1 MSAVV
6 SDTSPL
12 HYLVLCE
19 SVDVLRTLFGE
30 VLIPPTVFQELQH
43 QHTPP
48 QVRAWAQS
56 LPAWIKVQ
64 KPAVLDQTLN
74 ADEGEREAIALA
86 CEIKVVAILMD
97 DRKGRIEAQRCG
109 LQVTGTIGLLEAAA
123 ARGLVDL
130 TKAVQLLR
138 QTNVRLDDELIE
150 AALRR
155 HRAQQI
161 QRGPGRTP

>member
-43 QHTPP
+43 QHTPSP
-48 QVRAWAQS
+48 VRAWAQS

-74 ADEGEREAIALA
+74 VDEGEREAIALA
-86 CEIKVVAILMD
+86 REIKAVAILMD
-97 DRKGRIEAQRCG
+97 DRKGRVEAMRCG

-138 QTNVRLDDELIE
+138 LTNARLDDELLE

-155 HRAQQI
+155 QRAQQI